1 MRTRILLPGAIGMMV
16 GILGTIGSTL
26 AAQQSVK
33 APSVITQNGFVVE
46 EVRVGQSCVV
56 IVFRGGPPTDQ
67 VSATPC
73 TR

>member
-1 MRTRILLPGAIGMMV
+1 MRTRVLLPGAIGMMI

-33 APSVITQNGFVVE
+33 APAVITQSGFVVE

-56 IVFRGGPPTDQ
+56 IVFRGGPPTNQ

-73 TR
+73 NR

>member
-1 MRTRILLPGAIGMMV
+1 MRTRIMLAGVIGIII
-16 GILGTIGSTL
+16 GILSTVGSTL

-33 APSVITQNGFVVE
+33 APSVITQNGYVVE

-56 IVFRGGPPTDQ
+56 IVFRGGPPTDRIA
-67 VSATPC
+67 ATPC